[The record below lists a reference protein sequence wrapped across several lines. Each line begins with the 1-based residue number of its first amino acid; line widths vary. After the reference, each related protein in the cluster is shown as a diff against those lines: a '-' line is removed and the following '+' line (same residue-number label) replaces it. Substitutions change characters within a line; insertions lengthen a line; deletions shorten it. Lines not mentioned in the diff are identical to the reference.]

1 MMGTQR
7 KLPAYIY
14 LIDRKPTTGTE
25 PELILRNN
33 GLNDSLKNVHL
44 DAILQPSG
52 TPQVES
58 SD

>member
-1 MMGTQR
+1 
-7 KLPAYIY
+7 